1 MEQKDIYREWSKSEW
16 YMKCENFPILFLN
29 ELKNMKNVIKQ
40 ITSVK
45 IRKAWKMSDNL
56 GKN

>member
-1 MEQKDIYREWSKSEW
+1 MKQIRMIYEMWKFSHFISKWAEK
-16 YMKCENFPILFLN
+16 YEKCYKTKE
-29 ELKNMKNVIKQ
+29 

>member
-1 MEQKDIYREWSKSEW
+1 
-16 YMKCENFPILFLN
+16 MKCENFPILFLN